1 MTFQTEIKFTL
12 PKGYLDEDG
21 TLHKEGIMRLATAG
35 DEILPLKDPR
45 VQANPAY
52 LSVIVLSRVI
62 TELGSL
68 SDVNPR
74 IIENLYASDL
84 AYLQTLYQEVNGNGS
99 TNVTTNCP
107 ECNHSFEVTKG
118 VLAEPSRDL
127 LQAFFKSRRKSSV

>member
-1 MTFQTEIKFTL
+1 MTFQTEMRFTL

-21 TLHKEGIMRLATAG
+21 TLQKEGIMRLATAG

-68 SDVNPR
+68 NDVNPR

-84 AYLQTLYQEVNGNGS
+84 AYLQTLYQEVNGNG
-99 TNVTTNCP
+99 TMNVTANCP
-107 ECNHSFEVTKG
+107 KCDHSFEVTANG
-118 VLAEPSRDL
+118 LGGG
-127 LQAFFKSRRKSSV
+127 

>member
-1 MTFQTEIKFTL
+1 MTFQTEIRFTL

-21 TLHKEGIMRLATAG
+21 TLHKEGVMRLATAG

-62 TELGSL
+62 TELGGIK
-68 SDVNPR
+68 DVNPR

-84 AYLQTLYQEVNGNGS
+84 AYLQTLYQNVNGNGAM
-99 TNVTTNCP
+99 TVKANCP
-107 ECNHSFEVTKG
+107 KCDHTFEVSADG
-118 VLAEPSRDL
+118 LGGA
-127 LQAFFKSRRKSSV
+127 